1 MQVLYNNLIE
11 MALKH
16 RDNISMPQTQ
26 FLYIFAHLLNM
37 HFGVFYSGLKWNRDF
52 NVTNLMLRVECND
65 GNVKTF
71 RRTVSTKICPAYKKD
86 FKI

>member
-1 MQVLYNNLIE
+1 MFRHYSNFLVFVRNWIRCRYSNLIE

-52 NVTNLMLRVECND
+52 NVTNLM
-65 GNVKTF
+65 
-71 RRTVSTKICPAYKKD
+71 
-86 FKI
+86 